1 MDRSEVVK
9 EAAEKL
15 HAELLALGVDVI
27 LDDRGERPGAM
38 FADWELIGVPHRVV
52 LSDRGLKEGQ
62 VEYQHRRDTELT
74 AVRQVWHHARR
85 AEDQGHR
92 DETTAR
98 ACASRHRYGRCF
110 WLFSKKVTTKNSA
123 YGEVMNTMSNIH
135 STTAKLLINGKF
147 TESNTTEWQ
156 DILNPATQ
164 EVLGRVPMATLDEVD
179 AAIAAAHEAFK
190 TWRLTPIQA
199 RMRIMLKL
207 QDLIRDN
214 MKDIARVLT
223 AEQGK
228 TLADA
233 EGDIQR
239 GLEVVEHACSI
250 GTLQMGEYIEGVARG
265 VDTYTVQQPL
275 GVCAGITPF
284 NFPAMIPLWMFPMA
298 IVCGNTFVL
307 KPSEQDPLSTMMLVE
322 LAVQAG
328 VPAGVLNVV
337 HGGKE
342 VVDRLCTHQDIKA
355 ISFVGSTAVGTHVY
369 NLAGQHAKRVQSMM
383 GAKNHVVVMPDA
395 NKEQTLNALVGAAF
409 GAAGQRC
416 MALSVAVMV
425 GETKNWIDELV
436 EKAKTLKVNAGHE
449 PQTDIGPVISPRAKA
464 RVIDLI
470 NSGVEQGAQL
480 LLDGRDVKVAG
491 YEHGNFV
498 GATIFNQVTT
508 DMRIYTEEIFG
519 PVLAIIHVD
528 TLEQAMELVNANP
541 FGNGV
546 GLFTQSGAI
555 ARTFQNN
562 IDIGQV
568 GINIPIPVPVP
579 FFSFTGSRGSKL
591 GDLGPYGKQAV
602 QFYTQTKTI
611 TSRWFEDTQEKGEVN
626 TTISLR

>member
-1 MDRSEVVK
+1 
-9 EAAEKL
+9 
-15 HAELLALGVDVI
+15 
-27 LDDRGERPGAM
+27 
-38 FADWELIGVPHRVV
+38 
-52 LSDRGLKEGQ
+52 
-62 VEYQHRRDTELT
+62 
-74 AVRQVWHHARR
+74 
-85 AEDQGHR
+85 
-92 DETTAR
+92 
-98 ACASRHRYGRCF
+98 
-110 WLFSKKVTTKNSA
+110 
-123 YGEVMNTMSNIH
+123 MNTIQKIELD
-135 STTAKLLINGKF
+135 TAKLLINGQF
-147 TESNTTEWQ
+147 VESETQHWQ
-156 DILNPATQ
+156 DIVNPATQ
-164 EVLGRVPMATLDEVD
+164 EVIGRVPFATVQEVD
-179 AAIAAAHEAFK
+179 AAIQAAQDAFA
-190 TWRLTPIQA
+190 TWRQTPIQA

-207 QDLIRDN
+207 QDLIRAN
-214 MKDIARVLT
+214 MKEIAKVLT

-239 GLEVVEHACSI
+239 GLEVVEHACSV

-265 VDTYTVQQPL
+265 VDTYTLQQPL

-307 KPSEQDPLSTMMLVE
+307 KPSEQDPLTTMMLVE
-322 LAVQAG
+322 LAIQAG

-342 VVDRLCTHQDIKA
+342 VVDRLCTHPHIKA

-369 NLAGQHAKRVQSMM
+369 NLAGQHGKRVQSMM

-425 GETKNWIDELV
+425 GESKQWVQELV

-449 PQTDIGPVISPRAKA
+449 PNTDIGPVISQRAKA

-470 NSGVEQGAQL
+470 NSGVEQGAEL
-480 LLDGRDVKVAG
+480 LLDGRDVQVKG
-491 YEHGNFV
+491 YESGNFV
-498 GATIFNQVTT
+498 GATIFNGVTT
-508 DMRIYTEEIFG
+508 DMRIYKEEIFG
-519 PVLAIIHVD
+519 PVLAIISVD
-528 TLEQAMELVNANP
+528 TLEEAIELINANP

-546 GLFTQSGAI
+546 GLFTQSGAT
-555 ARTFQNN
+555 ARNFQNL

-611 TSRWFEDTQEKGEVN
+611 TSRWFEDSHEVGSVN

>member
-1 MDRSEVVK
+1 MN
-9 EAAEKL
+9 A
-15 HAELLALGVDVI
+15 I
-27 LDDRGERPGAM
+27 
-38 FADWELIGVPHRVV
+38 
-52 LSDRGLKEGQ
+52 
-62 VEYQHRRDTELT
+62 
-74 AVRQVWHHARR
+74 HHP
-85 AEDQGHR
+85 QQSTG
-92 DETTAR
+92 
-98 ACASRHRYGRCF
+98 F
-110 WLFSKKVTTKNSA
+110 
-123 YGEVMNTMSNIH
+123 
-135 STTAKLLINGKF
+135 TTAKLLINGEF
-147 TESNTTEWQ
+147 VESKTSHWQ
-156 DILNPATQ
+156 DIINPATQ
-164 EVLGRVPMATLDEVD
+164 EVLGQVPFATAEEVN
-179 AAIAAAHEAFK
+179 AAIAAAQNAFAS
-190 TWRLTPIQA
+190 WRQTPIQA

-207 QDLIRDN
+207 QDLIRTN
-214 MKDIARVLT
+214 LKNIAQVLT

-250 GTLQMGEYIEGVARG
+250 GSLQMGEYVEGVARG
-265 VDTYTVQQPL
+265 VDTYTLQQPL

-322 LAVQAG
+322 LAIEAG

-342 VVDRLCTHQDIKA
+342 VVDLLCTHRDIKA

-369 NLAGQHAKRVQSMM
+369 NLAGQHGKRVQSMM

-425 GETKNWIDELV
+425 GDTKHWVDELV
-436 EKAKTLKVNAGHE
+436 AKTKTLKVNAGHK
-449 PQTDIGPVISPRAKA
+449 PNTDVGPVISTRAKA

-470 NSGVEQGAQL
+470 NSGVEQGAEL
-480 LLDGRDVKVAG
+480 LLDGRDVNVPG
-491 YEHGNFV
+491 YEKGNFV
-498 GATIFNQVTT
+498 GPTIFNQVTT
-508 DMRIYTEEIFG
+508 DMRIYQEEVFG

-528 TLEQAMELVNANP
+528 TLEQAIALINANP

-546 GLFTQSGAI
+546 GLFTQNGNT
-555 ARTFQNN
+555 ARTFQHQ

-611 TSRWFEDTQEKGEVN
+611 TSRWFEDDQETTGVN

>member
-1 MDRSEVVK
+1 MN
-9 EAAEKL
+9 A
-15 HAELLALGVDVI
+15 I
-27 LDDRGERPGAM
+27 
-38 FADWELIGVPHRVV
+38 
-52 LSDRGLKEGQ
+52 
-62 VEYQHRRDTELT
+62 
-74 AVRQVWHHARR
+74 HHP
-85 AEDQGHR
+85 QQSTG
-92 DETTAR
+92 
-98 ACASRHRYGRCF
+98 F
-110 WLFSKKVTTKNSA
+110 
-123 YGEVMNTMSNIH
+123 
-135 STTAKLLINGKF
+135 TTAKLLINGEF
-147 TESNTTEWQ
+147 VESKTSHWQ
-156 DILNPATQ
+156 DIINPATQ
-164 EVLGRVPMATLDEVD
+164 EVLGQVPFATAEEVN
-179 AAIAAAHEAFK
+179 AAIAAAQNAFAS
-190 TWRLTPIQA
+190 WRQTPIQA

-207 QDLIRDN
+207 QDLIRTN
-214 MKDIARVLT
+214 LKSIAQVLT

-250 GTLQMGEYIEGVARG
+250 GSLQMGEYVEGVARG
-265 VDTYTVQQPL
+265 VDTYTLQQPL

-322 LAVQAG
+322 LAIEAG

-342 VVDRLCTHQDIKA
+342 VVDLLCTHRDIKA

-369 NLAGQHAKRVQSMM
+369 NLAGQHGKRVQSMM

-425 GETKNWIDELV
+425 GDTKHWVDELV
-436 EKAKTLKVNAGHE
+436 NKTKTLKVNAGHE
-449 PQTDIGPVISPRAKA
+449 PNTDVGPVISTRAKA

-470 NSGVEQGAQL
+470 NSGVEQGAEL
-480 LLDGRDVKVAG
+480 LLDGRDVNVQG
-491 YEHGNFV
+491 YEKGNFV
-498 GATIFNQVTT
+498 GPTIFNQVTT
-508 DMRIYTEEIFG
+508 DMRIYQEEVFG
-519 PVLAIIHVD
+519 PVLAIMHVD
-528 TLEQAMELVNANP
+528 TLEQAIELINANP

-546 GLFTQSGAI
+546 GLFTQNGNT
-555 ARTFQNN
+555 ARTFQNQ

-611 TSRWFEDTQEKGEVN
+611 TSRWFEDDQETTGVN

>member
-1 MDRSEVVK
+1 MN
-9 EAAEKL
+9 A
-15 HAELLALGVDVI
+15 I
-27 LDDRGERPGAM
+27 
-38 FADWELIGVPHRVV
+38 
-52 LSDRGLKEGQ
+52 
-62 VEYQHRRDTELT
+62 
-74 AVRQVWHHARR
+74 HHP
-85 AEDQGHR
+85 QQSTG
-92 DETTAR
+92 
-98 ACASRHRYGRCF
+98 F
-110 WLFSKKVTTKNSA
+110 
-123 YGEVMNTMSNIH
+123 
-135 STTAKLLINGKF
+135 TTAKLLINGEF
-147 TESNTTEWQ
+147 VESTTSHWQ
-156 DILNPATQ
+156 DIVNPATQ
-164 EVLGRVPMATLDEVD
+164 EVLGRVPFATAEEVN
-179 AAIAAAHEAFK
+179 AAIAAAQNALAS
-190 TWRLTPIQA
+190 WRQTPIQA

-207 QDLIRDN
+207 QDLIRN
-214 MKDIARVLT
+214 NLKSISQVLT

-322 LAVQAG
+322 LAIEAG
-328 VPAGVLNVV
+328 IPAGVLNVV

-342 VVDRLCTHQDIKA
+342 VVDLLCTHHDIKA

-369 NLAGQHAKRVQSMM
+369 QLAGQHGKRVQSMM

-416 MALSVAVMV
+416 MALSVAIMV
-425 GETKNWIDELV
+425 GEAQHWVDELV
-436 EKAKTLKVNAGHE
+436 NKAKTLKVNAGHE
-449 PQTDIGPVISPRAKA
+449 PNTDVGPVISTRAKA

-470 NSGVEQGAQL
+470 NSGVEQGAKL
-480 LLDGRDVKVAG
+480 LLDGRDVQVSG
-491 YEHGNFV
+491 YEQGNFV
-498 GATIFNQVTT
+498 GPTIFNQVTT
-508 DMRIYTEEIFG
+508 DMRIYQEEVFG
-519 PVLAIIHVD
+519 PVLAIMHVD
-528 TLEQAMELVNANP
+528 TLEQAIALINANP

-546 GLFTQSGAI
+546 GLFTQNGHT
-555 ARTFQNN
+555 ARIFQHQ

-591 GDLGPYGKQAV
+591 GDLGPYGKQAL

-611 TSRWFEDTQEKGEVN
+611 TSRWFEDDQETSGVN

>member
-1 MDRSEVVK
+1 MN
-9 EAAEKL
+9 A
-15 HAELLALGVDVI
+15 I
-27 LDDRGERPGAM
+27 
-38 FADWELIGVPHRVV
+38 
-52 LSDRGLKEGQ
+52 
-62 VEYQHRRDTELT
+62 
-74 AVRQVWHHARR
+74 HHP
-85 AEDQGHR
+85 QQSTG
-92 DETTAR
+92 
-98 ACASRHRYGRCF
+98 F
-110 WLFSKKVTTKNSA
+110 
-123 YGEVMNTMSNIH
+123 
-135 STTAKLLINGKF
+135 TTAKLLINGEF
-147 TESNTTEWQ
+147 VESKTSHWQ
-156 DILNPATQ
+156 DIINPATQ
-164 EVLGRVPMATLDEVD
+164 EVLGQVPFATAEEVN
-179 AAIAAAHEAFK
+179 AAIAAAQNAFAS
-190 TWRLTPIQA
+190 WRQTPIQA

-207 QDLIRDN
+207 QDLIRTN
-214 MKDIARVLT
+214 LKSIAQVLT

-250 GTLQMGEYIEGVARG
+250 GSLQMGEYVEGVARG
-265 VDTYTVQQPL
+265 VDTYTLQQPL

-322 LAVQAG
+322 LAIEAG

-342 VVDRLCTHQDIKA
+342 VVDLLCTHRDIKA

-369 NLAGQHAKRVQSMM
+369 NLAGQHGKRVQSMM

-425 GETKNWIDELV
+425 GDTKHWVDELV
-436 EKAKTLKVNAGHE
+436 AKTKALKVNAGHE
-449 PQTDIGPVISPRAKA
+449 PNTDVGPVISTRAKA

-470 NSGVEQGAQL
+470 NSGVEQDAEL
-480 LLDGRDVKVAG
+480 LLDGRDVNVPG
-491 YEHGNFV
+491 YEKGNFV
-498 GATIFNQVTT
+498 GPTIFNQVTT
-508 DMRIYTEEIFG
+508 DMRIYQEEVFG

-528 TLEQAMELVNANP
+528 TLEQAIELINANP

-546 GLFTQSGAI
+546 GLFTQNGNT
-555 ARTFQNN
+555 ARTFQHQ

-611 TSRWFEDTQEKGEVN
+611 TSRWFEDDQETTGVN